1 MTPFIEQYYEKSIRI
16 APDGF
21 SFFKLNGKKME
32 SVSFS
37 YSDNTLITN
46 EAPKFFN
53 TSDEVTVIAA
63 RHIPMLIPE
72 EIYDPARNMEYLTLQ
87 FDTSHL
93 GESYSDKNG
102 LYQAV
107 YFLTKNEKDTIGRLP
122 FRFKMVAESTLF
134 YRFLSNQ
141 ETTDSLFVGRNRDF
155 TDIVAVHKGEILL
168 ANRFQLVEPADTL
181 YYIYNI
187 VTQFHLQSPALYLHC
202 FGEDDKKLISLLK
215 SYKLT
220 PNIV

>member
-21 SFFKLNGKKME
+21 SFFRQNGKKME

-37 YSDNTLITN
+37 YTDNTLITN

-53 TSDEVTVIAA
+53 ASDEVTVIAT

-122 FRFKMVAESTLF
+122 FHFNMVAESTLF
-134 YRFLSNQ
+134 YRFLCQQ
-141 ETTDSLFVGRNRDF
+141 ETNDSLFVGKNHDF

-168 ANRFQLVEPADTL
+168 ANRFHLVEPADTL

-187 VTQFHLQSPALYLHC
+187 VTQFHIQSPALYLHY
-202 FGEDDKKLISLLK
+202 FTDEDKKLTALLK
-215 SYKLT
+215 THKLN

>member
-21 SFFKLNGKKME
+21 SFFRQNGKKME

-37 YSDNTLITN
+37 YTDNTLITN

-53 TSDEVTVIAA
+53 ASDEVTVIAT

-122 FRFKMVAESTLF
+122 FHFNMVAESTLF
-134 YRFLSNQ
+134 YRFLCQQ
-141 ETTDSLFVGRNRDF
+141 ETNDSLFVGRNHDF

-168 ANRFQLVEPADTL
+168 ANRFHLVEPADTL

-187 VTQFHLQSPALYLHC
+187 VTQFHIQSPALYLHY
-202 FGEDDKKLISLLK
+202 FTDEDKKLTALLK
-215 SYKLT
+215 THKLN

>member
-1 MTPFIEQYYEKSIRI
+1 MTPFIEQYYDKSIRI

-37 YSDNTLITN
+37 YADNTLITN

-53 TSDEVTVIAA
+53 SSDEVTVIAA

-72 EIYDPARNMEYLTLQ
+72 EIHDSARDKDFLTLQ

-93 GESYSDKNG
+93 GESHSDKTG
-102 LYQAV
+102 TYQAV
-107 YFLTKNEKDTIGRLP
+107 YFLTQNEKDTLKRLP
-122 FRFKMVAESTLF
+122 FRFQTVAETTLF
-134 YRFLSNQ
+134 YRFLCQQ
-141 ETTDSLFVGRNRDF
+141 ETTDSLFVSRNLDF
-155 TDIVAVHKGEILL
+155 TDVLAVRKGEILMT
-168 ANRFQLVEPADTL
+168 NRFQLVEPADTL

-187 VTQFHLQSPALYLHC
+187 VTQFHLQSPSLYIH
-202 FGEDDKKLISLLK
+202 FFAEDDKKLAALLK
-215 SYKLT
+215 SHNLN